1 MIPQKW
7 KHFGNM
13 FPCEK
18 IEKNWEKNVHFWG
31 KMETFCIAQETFLMC
46 QVGVGKCMGAIFSNI
61 GSARRLLGGKMS
73 KIGKNGNI
81 LWGPANSC
89 DVSGWCWEV
98 YVS

>member
-18 IEKNWEKNVHFWG
+18 IGKKLGKKCPFLGKNGNILYCPGNVSNVSSWYWEVHGSYFKQYWVG
-31 KMETFCIAQETFLMC
+31 WKPPRRKMTE
-46 QVGVGKCMGAIFSNI
+46 
-61 GSARRLLGGKMS
+61 
-73 KIGKNGNI
+73 IGKNGNI
-81 LWGPANSC
+81 LWGPGNGC